1 MYGGIKLKINFL
13 KSNEINEKEILKSI
27 GKVVGITGVIMVAQG
42 KIPSTVLASAAD
54 KLVDGGNSVGLEV
67 WKAVKYGSMWILAG
81 FAVKD
86 ILESLNDGDYR
97 AIGKI
102 MFKYGISF
110 AAIASMIRY
119 FMWIDQMTQK

>member
-1 MYGGIKLKINFL
+1 MKFNLIN
-13 KSNEINEKEILKSI
+13 KGPINEKEILKNI
-27 GKVVGITGVIMVAQG
+27 GKVAAITGTIIVTRGVL
-42 KIPSTVLASAAD
+42 PNSVLASAAD
-54 KLVDGGNSVGLEV
+54 TITNGGNSVGFEV
-67 WKAVKYGSMWILAG
+67 WKVVKYGSMWILAG

>member
-1 MYGGIKLKINFL
+1 MKINFL

-27 GKVVGITGVIMVAQG
+27 GKVAAITGAIIVTQG
-42 KIPSTVLASAAD
+42 VLPSSVLAGAGDDVAN
-54 KLVDGGNSVGLEV
+54 GGNSVGFEV
-67 WKAVKYGSMWILAG
+67 WKVVKYGSMWILAG

-119 FMWIDQMTQK
+119 FMWIDKMTQK